1 MSSPTWF
8 PARDDGAPWRNGTT
22 CVLAGDTALFVGGA
36 LRDENGPTVVVST
49 YHAPSQL

>member
-1 MSSPTWF
+1 LRT
-8 PARDDGAPWRNGTT
+8 GTT